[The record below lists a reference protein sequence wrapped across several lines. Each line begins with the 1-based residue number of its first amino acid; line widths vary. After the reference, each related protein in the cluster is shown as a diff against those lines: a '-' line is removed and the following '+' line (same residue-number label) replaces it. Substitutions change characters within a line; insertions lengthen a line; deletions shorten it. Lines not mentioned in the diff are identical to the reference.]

1 MKGFVLAIFAA
12 VVAISTFAIH
22 QYCQGDQSAGLSLV
36 AEIFRREHGARSE
49 PPSLEAIQKKTEELA
64 ELIACRDE
72 HASATQ
78 QASVLLDE
86 LERMRIAIEPDLK
99 GDEAQLSELRIS
111 TLYAKYIASQIDR
124 DQFAEP
130 FLEFADRLIAEQP
143 KSDAADQAAMLRLVA
158 QHDLRRPATR
168 EVLQDLDG
176 FAASHPQSLGAMAFC
191 LVAQE
196 LVQNKQPESA
206 ESVLRHGIDMFRST
220 AASGTLVKELV
231 DLGFCKAPESEFPQG
246 AWNAMG
252 RMYGHTANR
261 ADKCGPKSKLRR
273 T

>member
-12 VVAISTFAIH
+12 VVAIATFAIH
-22 QYCQGDQSAGLSLV
+22 QYCQGDQTAGLSLV
-36 AEIFRREHGARSE
+36 TEILRREHGARSE
-49 PPSLEAIQKKTEELA
+49 PPSLEAIQKKTEELTQ
-64 ELIACRDE
+64 LMACRDE
-72 HASATQ
+72 HASANQ

-86 LERMRIAIEPDLK
+86 LDRMRIAIEQDPQ

-111 TLYAKYIASQIDR
+111 TLHVKYIASQIDR
-124 DQFAEP
+124 DQFAKP

-143 KSDAADQAAMLRLVA
+143 KGRAAEQAAMLRLVA

-220 AASGTLVKELV
+220 AASGTLVKQLV

-246 AWNAMG
+246 AWKALD
-252 RMYGHTANR
+252 RMNEHTANR
-261 ADKCGPKSKLRR
+261 GGPKSKLRR
-273 T
+273 K